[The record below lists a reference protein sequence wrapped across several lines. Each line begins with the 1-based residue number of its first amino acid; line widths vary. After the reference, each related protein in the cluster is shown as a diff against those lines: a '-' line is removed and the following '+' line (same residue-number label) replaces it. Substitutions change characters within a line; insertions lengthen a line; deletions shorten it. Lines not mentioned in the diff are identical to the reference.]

1 MKKKIYIIS
10 GEASGDLHA
19 ANLVHEL
26 NKISSDLDFRAWGG
40 IRLRN
45 EGVYIEKDIRDIA
58 FMGFI
63 EVLLNIRIIF
73 KNLKQCKKN
82 LLDFK
87 PDILILVDYPGFNL
101 RIAKW
106 AKKQGITI
114 FYYISPQ
121 IWAWK
126 QSRIHTIKN
135 TITRMYCIL
144 PFEKDFYAKFDMP
157 VTYLGHPLLDEVKRF
172 KDSNCDTNLGEKIIA
187 ILPGSRKQEIERKL
201 PIMLAAS
208 AKFTEYTRIVAC
220 APNLDITFYDK
231 YRDDNVIFIENNT
244 YSLLQKADV
253 AIVTSGTATLE
264 TALFKVPQVV
274 CYKTSRISYLIAKQL
289 IKIKY
294 ISLVNLI
301 LDKEAIVELIQD
313 DCSTHNIV
321 RELEK
326 LLLNKIENNRVKS
339 CYNDLIYLLKDDGAS
354 KRIAED
360 MLKNIKF
367 ER

>member
-1 MKKKIYIIS
+1 
-10 GEASGDLHA
+10 
-19 ANLVHEL
+19 
-26 NKISSDLDFRAWGG
+26 
-40 IRLRN
+40 
-45 EGVYIEKDIRDIA
+45 
-58 FMGFI
+58 
-63 EVLLNIRIIF
+63 
-73 KNLKQCKKN
+73 
-82 LLDFK
+82 
-87 PDILILVDYPGFNL
+87 
-101 RIAKW
+101 
-106 AKKQGITI
+106 
-114 FYYISPQ
+114 
-121 IWAWK
+121 
-126 QSRIHTIKN
+126 
-135 TITRMYCIL
+135 
-144 PFEKDFYAKFDMP
+144 
-157 VTYLGHPLLDEVKRF
+157 
-172 KDSNCDTNLGEKIIA
+172 
-187 ILPGSRKQEIERKL
+187 
-201 PIMLAAS
+201 MLAAS
-208 AKFTEYTRIVAC
+208 AKFPEYTSIVAC

-231 YRDDNVIFIENNT
+231 YRADNVIFIENNT

-354 KRIAED
+354 KRIADD